1 MSQPVLFR
9 TLQSNNSNYSVDLVI
24 LKLSS
29 FKTIN
34 IVDLVTLNESLKKLQ
49 LRLFSYGFSISVV
62 VLGLAYWLIMFAHI
76 LTNALQVSDD
86 DIIKSVSFTIGK
98 NLLKDNKL
106 ANLIDLLLV
115 INVYCH
121 QIFFIKSSFKTD
133 YFSFF
138 LS

>member
-9 TLQSNNSNYSVDLVI
+9 TLQSNNSNYSVNLVI

-121 QIFFIKSSFKTD
+121 
-133 YFSFF
+133 
-138 LS
+138 

>member
-1 MSQPVLFR
+1 
-9 TLQSNNSNYSVDLVI
+9 
-24 LKLSS
+24 
-29 FKTIN
+29 
-34 IVDLVTLNESLKKLQ
+34 
-49 LRLFSYGFSISVV
+49 
-62 VLGLAYWLIMFAHI
+62 MFAHI

-121 QIFFIKSSFKTD
+121 
-133 YFSFF
+133 
-138 LS
+138 